1 MSAVLDFLQG
11 IASGVTAALDFLM
24 GLIQDVAYVVKITAE
39 FVTQIPSYISWL
51 PAPVVAIIVSI
62 FVVVVIYK
70 ILGREG

>member
-11 IASGVTAALDFLM
+11 IAAGVSAALDFLM
-24 GLIQDVAYVVKITAE
+24 GLIEDVAYVVKITAE

-51 PAPVVAIIVSI
+51 PASVVAIIVSI

>member
-11 IASGVTAALDFLM
+11 IASGITAALDFLL
-24 GLIQDVAYVVKITAE
+24 GLIEDVAYVVKITAE
-39 FVTQIPSYISWL
+39 FVTQIPAYISWL
-51 PAPVVAIIVSI
+51 PAPVVAIILSI